1 MKTLRMTSSRL
12 LSLLVLTACAAPED
26 APAPPEAYD
35 ITPEAAPTDTEISR
49 VSAVAAPVAGALTQ
63 TLGGNLMAAIEA
75 DGHVGAMEFC
85 NVQAMPLTAQVTEEQ
100 GLEVKRTSWRVRN
113 PDNAPD
119 SLEVQALAHFA
130 AQAEAGEAPEP
141 WVQAVPAGGWRYY
154 QPLPTGDL
162 CLSCHGSPEQLG
174 DGVQQALDRLY
185 PDDEATEFNA
195 GELRGLLRV
204 SVPDEAVSGG

>member
-1 MKTLRMTSSRL
+1 M
-12 LSLLVLTACAAPED
+12 
-26 APAPPEAYD
+26 PPEAYD
-35 ITPEAAPTDTEISR
+35 MTPEAAPTDAEISR

-185 PDDEATEFNA
+185 PDDEATGFNA